1 MSAPVKEAMNADWQ
15 AGYTAGLDDAG
26 ALAGV
31 SRQQIRSVLRACA
44 FLDGDAMPGSLRVSL
59 RNATDRT
66 VDRYAEV
73 LRLTTRRS
81 AAYQDEEAMQW
92 DR

>member
-1 MSAPVKEAMNADWQ
+1 MNADWQ
-15 AGYTAGLDDAG
+15 AGYVAGLDDAG

-31 SRQQIRSVLRACA
+31 SSDQIRSVLRTVA
-44 FLDGDAMPGSLRVSL
+44 FLDGDAMPWPLRVSL

-73 LRLTTRRS
+73 LRLTTRRRG
-81 AAYQDEEAMQW
+81 AYQDEEAV
-92 DR
+92 